1 MYFRVV
7 LPMKR
12 RETQNC
18 NPFCAAETNYST
30 NRECGCAS
38 RGDFSGHREYVN
50 RRLYRR
56 NKTDFINY
64 LVIICLV
71 LTSHIAVTTANVM
84 GDECDWFGR

>member
-18 NPFCAAETNYST
+18 KPFCAAETNNST

-38 RGDFSGHREYVN
+38 RGDFCGRREYVN
-50 RRLYRR
+50 RRLYGR

-71 LTSHIAVTTANVM
+71 LTSHIAVTTANIM